1 MGQTENKKI
10 ISELISKKK
19 NLFDNDFYYT
29 KNYKINKSINIQ
41 SLISE
46 KAYQKIFFCLTIP
59 ASILA
64 VLPLFLM
71 PLLRDIFPNQI
82 YLFKEN
88 SLSHFE
94 YFKNLM
100 ILFTYVSFWVASI
113 FLIIL
118 PVTFKLIDFMCKIWI
133 SKSSNSITIK
143 NIIFNQFNV
152 DNDILEKIK
161 ELYGESALYYLI
173 FEYGENKIQYSH
185 IIEFINNSDNIN
197 LEKYKKMEHLFA
209 NKYNIQQ
216 K

>member
-1 MGQTENKKI
+1 MAQTEYKKI

-19 NLFDNDFYYT
+19 NLFDNDFYNT

-41 SLISE
+41 SLIPE
-46 KAYQKIFFCLTIP
+46 KAYKKIFFCLTIP

-118 PVTFKLIDFMCKIWI
+118 PVTFKLIDLMCKIWI
-133 SKSSNSITIK
+133 SKSPNSITIK

-173 FEYGENKIQYSH
+173 FEYGENNIQYSH
-185 IIEFINNSDNIN
+185 IIEFINDSDNIN
-197 LEKYKKMEHLFA
+197 LEKYKKIENLFA
-209 NKYNIQQ
+209 NKYNTQ
-216 K
+216 

>member
-173 FEYGENKIQYSH
+173 FEYGENNIQYSH
-185 IIEFINNSDNIN
+185 IIEFINDSDNIN
-197 LEKYKKMEHLFA
+197 LEKHKRMENLFA
-209 NKYNIQQ
+209 NKYNTQ
-216 K
+216 

>member
-1 MGQTENKKI
+1 MKRTENKKI
-10 ISELISKKK
+10 ISELIRKKK
-19 NLFDNDFYYT
+19 GLFANDFYNN
-29 KNYKINKSINIQ
+29 KNYKINNIQ
-41 SLISE
+41 SLIPE
-46 KAYQKIFFCLTIP
+46 KAYKKIFFCLTIP

-94 YFKNLM
+94 YFKNII

-118 PVTFKLIDFMCKIWI
+118 PVTFKLIDLMCKIWI
-133 SKSSNSITIK
+133 SKSANSITIK

-152 DNDILEKIK
+152 DDDILEKIK

-173 FEYGENKIQYSH
+173 FEYGENNIQYSH
-185 IIEFINNSDNIN
+185 IIEFINDSDNIN
-197 LEKYKKMEHLFA
+197 LEKHKRMENLFA
-209 NKYNIQQ
+209 NKYNTQ
-216 K
+216 

>member
-1 MGQTENKKI
+1 MEQKENKKI
-10 ISELISKKK
+10 ISELIRKKK
-19 NLFDNDFYYT
+19 NLFDNDFYNT

-41 SLISE
+41 SLIPE
-46 KAYQKIFFCLTIP
+46 KAYKKIFFCLTIP

-94 YFKNLM
+94 YFKNFM

-118 PVTFKLIDFMCKIWI
+118 PVTFNLIDLVCKICI
-133 SKSSNSITIK
+133 SKSANSITIK

-173 FEYGENKIQYSH
+173 FEYGENNIQYSH
-185 IIEFINNSDNIN
+185 IIEFINDSDNIN
-197 LEKYKKMEHLFA
+197 LEKYKRMENLFA
-209 NKYNIQQ
+209 NKYNTQ
-216 K
+216 

>member
-1 MGQTENKKI
+1 MGHTENKKI

-41 SLISE
+41 SLIPE

-64 VLPLFLM
+64 ILPLFLM

-118 PVTFKLIDFMCKIWI
+118 PVTFKLIDLMCKIWI

-173 FEYGENKIQYSH
+173 FEYGENNIQYSH
-185 IIEFINNSDNIN
+185 IIEFINDSDNIN
-197 LEKYKKMEHLFA
+197 LEKYKKIENLFA
-209 NKYNIQQ
+209 NKYNTQ
-216 K
+216 

>member
-1 MGQTENKKI
+1 MKRTENKKI
-10 ISELISKKK
+10 ISELIRKKK
-19 NLFDNDFYYT
+19 GLFANNFY
-29 KNYKINKSINIQ
+29 NNKINKSINIQ
-41 SLISE
+41 SLIPE
-46 KAYQKIFFCLTIP
+46 KAYKKIFFCLTVP

-118 PVTFKLIDFMCKIWI
+118 PVTFNLIDLVCKIWI
-133 SKSSNSITIK
+133 SKSANSITIK

-173 FEYGENKIQYSH
+173 FEYGENNIQYSH
-185 IIEFINNSDNIN
+185 IIEFINDSDNIN
-197 LEKYKKMEHLFA
+197 LEKYKRMENLFA
-209 NKYNIQQ
+209 NKYNTQ
-216 K
+216 

>member
-173 FEYGENKIQYSH
+173 FEYGENNIQYSH
-185 IIEFINNSDNIN
+185 IIEFINDSDNIN
-197 LEKYKKMEHLFA
+197 LEKYKRMENLFA
-209 NKYNIQQ
+209 NKYNTQ
-216 K
+216 

>member
-1 MGQTENKKI
+1 MEQTENKKI
-10 ISELISKKK
+10 ISELIRKKK
-19 NLFDNDFYYT
+19 GLFANDFYNN
-29 KNYKINKSINIQ
+29 KNYKINNIQ
-41 SLISE
+41 SLIPE
-46 KAYQKIFFCLTIP
+46 KAYKKIFFCLTIP

-94 YFKNLM
+94 YFKNII

-118 PVTFKLIDFMCKIWI
+118 PVTFKLIDLMCKIWI
-133 SKSSNSITIK
+133 SKSANSITIK

-152 DNDILEKIK
+152 DDDILEKIK

-173 FEYGENKIQYSH
+173 FEYGENNIQYSH
-185 IIEFINNSDNIN
+185 IIEFINDSDNIN
-197 LEKYKKMEHLFA
+197 LEKHKRMENLFA
-209 NKYNIQQ
+209 NKYNTQ
-216 K
+216 

>member
-10 ISELISKKK
+10 ISELIRKKK
-19 NLFDNDFYYT
+19 GLFANDFYNN

-41 SLISE
+41 SLIPE
-46 KAYQKIFFCLTIP
+46 KAYKKIFFCLTIP

-197 LEKYKKMEHLFA
+197 LEKYKKMENLFA

>member
-1 MGQTENKKI
+1 
-10 ISELISKKK
+10 
-19 NLFDNDFYYT
+19 
-29 KNYKINKSINIQ
+29 
-41 SLISE
+41 
-46 KAYQKIFFCLTIP
+46 
-59 ASILA
+59 
-64 VLPLFLM
+64 M

-88 SLSHFE
+88 SVSHFE
-94 YFKNLM
+94 YFKNII
-100 ILFTYVSFWVASI
+100 ILFTYVSFWVAGI

-173 FEYGENKIQYSH
+173 FEYGENNIQYSH
-185 IIEFINNSDNIN
+185 IIEFINDSDNIN
-197 LEKYKKMEHLFA
+197 LEKYKRMENLFA
-209 NKYNIQQ
+209 NKYNTQ
-216 K
+216 

>member
-10 ISELISKKK
+10 ISELIRKKK
-19 NLFDNDFYYT
+19 GLFANDFYNN
-29 KNYKINKSINIQ
+29 KNYKINNIQ
-41 SLISE
+41 SLIPE
-46 KAYQKIFFCLTIP
+46 KAYKKIFFCLTIP

-118 PVTFKLIDFMCKIWI
+118 PVTFNLIDLVCKIWI
-133 SKSSNSITIK
+133 SKSANSITIK

-173 FEYGENKIQYSH
+173 FEYGENNIQYSH
-185 IIEFINNSDNIN
+185 IIEFINDSDNIN
-197 LEKYKKMEHLFA
+197 LEKYKRMENLFA
-209 NKYNIQQ
+209 NKYNTQ
-216 K
+216 

>member
-1 MGQTENKKI
+1 MKQTENKKI
-10 ISELISKKK
+10 ISELIRKKK
-19 NLFDNDFYYT
+19 GLFANDFYNT

-41 SLISE
+41 SLIPQ

-100 ILFTYVSFWVASI
+100 ILFTYVSFWIASI

-118 PVTFKLIDFMCKIWI
+118 PVTFKLIDLMCKIWI

-173 FEYGENKIQYSH
+173 FEYGENNIQYSH
-185 IIEFINNSDNIN
+185 IIEFINDSDNIN
-197 LEKYKKMEHLFA
+197 LEKYKRIENLFA
-209 NKYNIQQ
+209 NKYNTQ
-216 K
+216 

>member
-71 PLLRDIFPNQI
+71 PLLRDIFSNQI

-197 LEKYKKMEHLFA
+197 LEKYKKMENLFA

>member
-1 MGQTENKKI
+1 MKRTENKKI
-10 ISELISKKK
+10 ISELIRKKK
-19 NLFDNDFYYT
+19 GLFANNFY
-29 KNYKINKSINIQ
+29 NNKINKSINIQ
-41 SLISE
+41 SLIPE
-46 KAYQKIFFCLTIP
+46 KAYKKIFFCLTIP

-118 PVTFKLIDFMCKIWI
+118 PVTFNLIDLVCKIWI
-133 SKSSNSITIK
+133 SKSANSITIK

-173 FEYGENKIQYSH
+173 FEYGENNIQYSH
-185 IIEFINNSDNIN
+185 IIEFINDSDNIN
-197 LEKYKKMEHLFA
+197 LEKYKRMENLFA
-209 NKYNIQQ
+209 NKYNTQ
-216 K
+216 

>member
-1 MGQTENKKI
+1 MEQKENKKI
-10 ISELISKKK
+10 ISELIRKKK
-19 NLFDNDFYYT
+19 GLFANDFYNN
-29 KNYKINKSINIQ
+29 KNYKSINIQ
-41 SLISE
+41 SLIPE
-46 KAYQKIFFCLTIP
+46 KAYKKIFFCLIIP

-94 YFKNLM
+94 YFKNIM

-118 PVTFKLIDFMCKIWI
+118 PVTFKLIDLMCKIWI
-133 SKSSNSITIK
+133 SKSANSITIK

-152 DNDILEKIK
+152 DDDILEKIK

-173 FEYGENKIQYSH
+173 FEYGENNIQYSH
-185 IIEFINNSDNIN
+185 IIEFINDSDNIN
-197 LEKYKKMEHLFA
+197 LEKYKRMENLFA
-209 NKYNIQQ
+209 NKYNTQ
-216 K
+216 

>member
-118 PVTFKLIDFMCKIWI
+118 PVTFKLIDLMCKIWI

-173 FEYGENKIQYSH
+173 FEYGENNIQYSH
-185 IIEFINNSDNIN
+185 IIEFINDSDNIN
-197 LEKYKKMEHLFA
+197 LEKYKRMENLFA
-209 NKYNIQQ
+209 NKYNTQ
-216 K
+216 

>member
-1 MGQTENKKI
+1 MKRTENKKI
-10 ISELISKKK
+10 ISELIRKKK
-19 NLFDNDFYYT
+19 GLFANNFY
-29 KNYKINKSINIQ
+29 NNKINKSINIQ
-41 SLISE
+41 SLIPE
-46 KAYQKIFFCLTIP
+46 KAYKKIFFCLTIP

-118 PVTFKLIDFMCKIWI
+118 PVTFNLIDLVCKIWI

-197 LEKYKKMEHLFA
+197 LEKYKKMENLFA